1 MRRREFITLLGG
13 AAAAWP
19 LAVQAQQ
26 TGQTP
31 RIGIL
36 NSLAETDLAPQAW
49 DAAFRKRLNDLGW
62 IDGRNIHLDYRWGAG
77 SVERV
82 KLFAN
87 ELIKLTPDVLVGITT
102 PATAALQAQTH
113 TIPIVFAVVSDPV
126 GSGFVASFAK
136 PGGNITGFTNLES
149 SLSSKWLELMH
160 DIAPTVTRVAFLY
173 NPQTAPYAR
182 YYLETFRSAAPALR
196 IEPIEAP
203 VHNAADVETVM
214 TKIGGVGGAGI
225 LVMSD
230 TSMTVYRERIRSL
243 AERYRLPTI
252 YGYRFFV
259 TGGGLMSYGID
270 LAETLRGAAT
280 YVDHIL
286 RGAKP
291 DQLPVQEPAKF
302 ELVINLKT
310 AKALG
315 LDVPPHLQQ
324 LADEVIE

>member
-1 MRRREFITLLGG
+1 MRRRDFITLLGS
-13 AAAAWP
+13 ATAAWP
-19 LAVQAQQ
+19 LLAFGQQ
-26 TGQTP
+26 PSQTP

-36 NSLAETDLAPQAW
+36 NSLAETDLEPQAW

-87 ELIKLTPDVLVGITT
+87 ELVRLNPDVLVGITT
-102 PATAALQAQTH
+102 PATAALQALTH
-113 TIPIVFAVVSDPV
+113 TLPIVFAAVSDPV

-136 PGGNITGFTNLES
+136 PGGNITGFTNLEA
-149 SLSSKWLELMH
+149 SLSGKWLQLMH
-160 DIAPTVTRVAFLY
+160 DIAPNVTRVGFLF
-173 NPQTAPYAR
+173 NPQTAPYAH
-182 YYLETFRSAAPALR
+182 YYLETFRSAAPALG

-203 VHNAADVETVM
+203 VRSPAEVEAVVTNIGRGSGAAL
-214 TKIGGVGGAGI
+214 
-225 LVMSD
+225 LVMPD
-230 TSMTVYRERIRSL
+230 TSMQVYRDVIRSL

-252 YGYRFFV
+252 YGFRFYV

-270 LAETLRGAAT
+270 LADTLRGAAA

-291 DQLPVQEPAKF
+291 EQLPVQQPTKF
-302 ELVINLKT
+302 EFVINLKT

-315 LDVPPHLQQ
+315 LTIPSGVLAI
-324 LADEVIE
+324 ADEVIE